1 MQPRLQRSKSSG
13 SFAKIIMKIIVSLLL
28 IFFAFFFIEK
38 INFPS
43 PKKEIIEDVTNKI
56 NKLR

>member
-1 MQPRLQRSKSSG
+1 MQPRLQRSKG
-13 SFAKIIMKIIVSLLL
+13 NLSFTKIVIRMIVVLLL
-28 IFFAFFFIEK
+28 IFFSFYFIEK